1 MSESM
6 NGFVIPDENVTT
18 VVPETPHEPVQ
29 SLTPAQL
36 AQLAAEAG
44 QSSDGPQANG
54 KQYVPRIDVA
64 SDAAFP
70 TLGGAP
76 SKAAAAPVKWGAGSG
91 PINAPATV
99 NSETIAPKWTP
110 TIGNTSQQTIYTL
123 QKEDKRPALELKKP
137 AGDLVRDVAKKTNT
151 KIEAANNKERGS
163 TTYIIYSGSPTDRM
177 RAKRE
182 LMREL
187 TTKVTR
193 KVSIPAI
200 IRPFIIGKGGS
211 KVQELQAKTLTN
223 IKVLQSE
230 TVDTEAGE
238 YEDDAVIDVIIEGDI
253 EGCAL
258 AADLIGKIVK
268 ERVITVTR
276 HITTQG
282 KFYPFIQGPNKSHIQ
297 EYETLVD
304 KVIVPDF
311 FSTSSPPPNF
321 SEPEGP
327 IQVIGEK
334 SAVEEIVGRIKA
346 KISTLEAS
354 NYPIRGI
361 DVGPFRVQLFTK
373 NNNQIINEVFTET
386 GCATVIP
393 PDGINKVYIVG
404 PSAKIPEAMNSISQ
418 KLEENKIFTLDLC
431 KAFSNAL
438 NGAKAHAID
447 VVRHARTTSAV
458 KNIEKECDVDIT
470 YPSPEILYN
479 LNQTCPISIIG
490 RSKEYVDAATQRVKE
505 IFGGYTPNR
514 VAHIQVEPL
523 HFKHITGKDGK
534 GPKKI
539 AASTSVELLFPE
551 DPEDD
556 QIALIYEGQSTDSTE
571 ISEALEK
578 AKGEISELVKG
589 QAEIVKKVLE
599 VPQEEH
605 EKIRGER
612 GTIIN
617 ALNPSSVFVQFGAPK
632 ARPGRPAPKA
642 SENIEN
648 TITLRGPSSNVA
660 ATATNIKQFLI
671 DTRDKATP
679 DIVSEPFDY
688 PKLFSG
694 NLIGAKGANIN
705 KLRDDLGVD
714 IKLSEGSG
722 EIRGVKVCVDAARRK
737 LITQIKELEDK
748 AVIPIKIPQQ
758 FHSIIIGSE
767 GSTVRRL
774 EERYN
779 VRINFPKAAKSDED
793 GPRQAPD
800 EIVIRG
806 SKKGAE
812 EARQEITDLWKYE
825 AENAHTATITVLSR
839 SVGYM
844 FKNASKDIKQLRDE
858 SSARISIPQE
868 DKNADPES
876 TVEIRIRG
884 KKQDVAHAQ
893 MVLSRI
899 AKNAEN
905 TTARTIN
912 VDKKYH
918 RSLIGP
924 GGNALRD
931 IVVKAGG
938 PDDRA
943 ALARLVRFPNQGSDS
958 NEIFVQ
964 GSTAIV
970 DKIIESIERIV
981 ADKENQVTE
990 VISVPPEKHRKLIG
1004 REGSIRRELEGK
1016 FNVMLE
1022 IPRQR
1027 PGQPQ
1032 TSPDINIIGVPSAVE
1047 EAKAHILEMIKEPE
1061 GETLEIPRRLH
1072 HAIADGG
1079 FFKQLQKEFKVT
1091 VDHNGLPRPPKPED
1105 PKPRAMQDLPLIT
1118 DEADEEKISWEIVEN
1133 SIVCEEGTYPWVLRG
1148 KPENIAMAKV
1158 EIEMAIATAEKQSFT
1173 GFLILPDPRKYRFVV
1188 GPGGSTVDKIRKETG
1203 CRITVPRN
1211 QSGGGEAITL
1221 HGDEAG
1227 LEKAKD
1233 AILEIVRSNSDGR
1246 GGRD

>member
-1 MSESM
+1 MSEAM
-6 NGFVIPDENVTT
+6 NGFAVPDENGTT
-18 VVPETPHEPVQ
+18 VLPDTLHEPVQ
-29 SLTPAQL
+29 ALTPAQL
-36 AQLAAEAG
+36 VQLAAEAG
-44 QSSDGPQANG
+44 QSSDGLQAIG

-76 SKAAAAPVKWGAGSG
+76 SRAAATPVKWVAGSG

-137 AGDLVRDVAKKTNT
+137 ASDLVRDVARKTNT

-163 TTYIIYSGSPTDRM
+163 TTYIIYGGSPTDRM

-193 KVSIPAI
+193 KVSIPAV

-223 IKVLQSE
+223 IKVPQSE
-230 TVDTEAGE
+230 NVDTEAGE

-268 ERVITVTR
+268 ERVIKVTR
-276 HITTQG
+276 HIITQG

-297 EYETLVD
+297 D
-304 KVIVPDF
+304 
-311 FSTSSPPPNF
+311 
-321 SEPEGP
+321 EPEDP

-334 SAVEEIVGRIKA
+334 SAVEEVVGQIKA

-361 DVGPFRVQLFTK
+361 D
-373 NNNQIINEVFTET
+373 IINEVLAET

-404 PSAKIPEAMNSISQ
+404 PSARIPEAINSISQ

-431 KAFSNAL
+431 KAFANAP

-447 VVRHARTTSAV
+447 VVRHARTTPAV
-458 KNIEKECDVDIT
+458 KNIEKECDIEIT
-470 YPSPEILYN
+470 YPSPKILYN
-479 LNQTCPISIIG
+479 PNKTCPISIIG

-523 HFKHITGKDGK
+523 HFKHIAGKDGK

-589 QAEIVKKVLE
+589 QAEIFKKVLE

-648 TITLRGPSSNVA
+648 TITLRGPPSNVA
-660 ATATNIKQFLI
+660 ATVANIKQFLI
-671 DTRDKATP
+671 DTPGKDTP
-679 DIVSEPFDY
+679 DIVSELFDY

-748 AVIPIKIPQQ
+748 AVIPIKIPQR

-825 AENAHTATITVLSR
+825 AENAHTATITILSR

-893 MVLSRI
+893 TVLSRI

-924 GGNALRD
+924 GGNTLRD

-943 ALARLVRFPNQGSDS
+943 ALARLVRFPNQVSDS

-981 ADKENQVTE
+981 TDKENQVTE

-1016 FNVMLE
+1016 FSVMLE

-1061 GETLEIPRRLH
+1061 SETLEIPRRLH

-1105 PKPRAMQDLPLIT
+1105 PKPKAMQNLPLIT
-1118 DEADEEKISWEIVEN
+1118 DEAGDEKVSWEIVKN

-1148 KPENIAMAKV
+1148 KLENITMAKV
-1158 EIEMAIATAEKQSFT
+1158 EIEKAIATAEKQSFT
-1173 GFLILPDPRKYRFVV
+1173 GFLILPDPRKYRFVI

-1211 QSGGGEAITL
+1211 QCGGGEAITL
-1221 HGDEAG
+1221 HGDEVG

-1233 AILEIVRSNSDGR
+1233 AILEIVRSNSEGR
-1246 GGRD
+1246 SGRIELNCDISLRS